1 MFCFKRKILQIRIT
15 FENVYYYYSLIR
27 SNFTIRLNRAFDYE
41 TPEMLRL
48 KNKKNCV
55 LVVYDDDEMIAS
67 K

>member
-1 MFCFKRKILQIRIT
+1 MPQIRIT
-15 FENVYYYYSLIR
+15 LENVFYYYYLIR
-27 SNFTIRLNRAFDYE
+27 LNFTIRLNRAFDYE